1 MEKTK
6 GELLQEELIYA
17 PKNGT
22 SRLSDEEIDKAYDF
36 AVDYKKFMDSAKMEI
51 EAVKEAIKKL
61 EANGYHEFQRGK
73 KYMPGE
79 RFYYNNRGKSLIFG
93 TMGTRPIEKGVKILA
108 AHVDSPRL
116 DLKPNPLFEDSE
128 LGYLKPH
135 YYGGIKKYQWP
146 TVALALHGDIYK
158 KDGSVVHVTIGED
171 PEDPVFCVTDLLL
184 HLSGTQF
191 QRTLKDGIKGEELN
205 ILIGSRQ
212 FKDDKASEKVKLNL
226 MKIFNEKYGIT
237 ERDFLGAELTCVP
250 ADKARDVGL
259 DRSMI
264 GAYGHDDRVC
274 AYTEM
279 MAEIANENPDW
290 TSVVIFADKEEVGS
304 DGNTGMHS
312 RFLEYFLADL
322 AEPFGVPVRRV
333 LSNSKCLSADVSA
346 AFDPTFA
353 DAFERRNTSY
363 LNYGVCVVKYT
374 GSGGKSGTNDCN
386 AKFTSQVCAILDNAD
401 VVWQIGELGKVD
413 QGGGGTVAKYISELD
428 VDTIDIGVPVL
439 CMHAPMEIISKVD
452 LYETFRGFYEFLR
465 ADID

>member
-171 PEDPVFCVTDLLL
+171 PEDPVFCVTDLLM

-226 MKIFNEKYGIT
+226 MRIFNEKYGIT

>member
-6 GELLQEELIYA
+6 GELLQEELSYK
-17 PKNGT
+17 PENGT

-36 AVDYKKFMDSAKMEI
+36 AVDYKEFMDAAKMEI
-51 EAVKEAIKKL
+51 EAVKEAIKRL
-61 EANGYHEFQRGK
+61 EANGYHEFDRNH
-73 KYMPGE
+73 KYLPGE

-93 TMGTRPIEKGVKILA
+93 TMGRRPIEKGVKILA

-116 DLKPNPLFEDSE
+116 DLKPNPLFEKDE

-146 TVALALHGDIYK
+146 TIPLALHGDVYK

-171 PEDPVFCVTDLLL
+171 PEDPIFCVTDLLP
-184 HLSGTQF
+184 HLSRPQMQKTVAEAF
-191 QRTLKDGIKGEELN
+191 KGEDLN

-212 FKDDKASEKVKLNL
+212 FKDDKASEKVKLNML
-226 MKIFNEKYGIT
+226 KIFHDKYGIT
-237 ERDFLGAELTCVP
+237 ERDFLGAELCCVP
-250 ADKARDVGL
+250 ANKARDIGL

-279 MAEIANENPDW
+279 MAEIDNKDPEW

-312 RFLEYFLADL
+312 RFLQYFLADL
-322 AEPFGVPVRRV
+322 AAPYGVEVRHV

-346 AFDPTFA
+346 AYDPTFA
-353 DAFERRNTSY
+353 DAYEARNSSY

-374 GSGGKSGTNDCN
+374 GAAGKSGTNDCN
-386 AKFTSQVCAILDNAD
+386 ARFTSKVCSILDKAD
-401 VVWQIGELGKVD
+401 VVWQVGELGKVD
-413 QGGGGTVAKYISELD
+413 QGGGGTVAKFISELD

-439 CMHAPMEIISKVD
+439 CMHAPMEVISKVD
-452 LYETFRGFYEFLR
+452 LYETYRGFYEFLI